1 MSRCLAKAS
10 GGPQET
16 RSGVGL
22 GMGSHLVLER
32 LVAPMFK
39 PKRTY
44 GFCTPGR
51 GGYRRV
57 PREPRPDHMR
67 QRVRVRYRVRRR
79 AREKAPFAP
88 SPYRSAG
95 GGFPEIFLPFFVTM
109 LFKENVNGY

>member
-1 MSRCLAKAS
+1 M
-10 GGPQET
+10 
-16 RSGVGL
+16 
-22 GMGSHLVLER
+22 
-32 LVAPMFK
+32 
-39 PKRTY
+39 
-44 GFCTPGR
+44 
-51 GGYRRV
+51 RV

-95 GGFPEIFLPFFVTM
+95 GALPKIFLPFSMTM